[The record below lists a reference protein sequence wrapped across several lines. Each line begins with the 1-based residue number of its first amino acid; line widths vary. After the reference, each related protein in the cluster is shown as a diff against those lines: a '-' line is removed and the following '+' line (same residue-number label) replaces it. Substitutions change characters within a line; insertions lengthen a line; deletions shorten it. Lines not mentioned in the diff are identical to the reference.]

1 MKTTNK
7 AMIIRTITAA
17 TALAVVGLAPA
28 AEAAPSAQL
37 FKSGLFAPTPKVEK
51 VREPVLTEIDKVT
64 PDIATPPLA
73 PPLVPISVVVQK
85 FGSTLKVTGNNSAND
100 VDVMI
105 DDTDANKVFVYSDN
119 NLIGAYTSHT
129 ITKININLK
138 GGDDTYFVG
147 LVSGESHKFTKK
159 IDLKLGSGD
168 DVGFVDFR
176 GSSNS
181 IVQGS
186 LDVKVNA
193 GGGDDET
200 IAHFARKHG
209 GKLTFK
215 CQMAAGDDICSASMW
230 GDITGGADVKFDLFG
245 NGGNDSLWS
254 WNTYDQY
261 QGGYSNIR
269 IAGDATMD
277 LNMDGGS
284 GDDVLTPTYSG
295 EADGDLTVHVKGRG
309 GVDSSNGVVNLN
321 SSGGKVDLKSQGHAG
336 NDTLE
341 LNVNGSTPYFS
352 AKMNGGG
359 GVDTCISTPN
369 VVKTLCP

>member
-1 MKTTNK
+1 MKTTNN
-7 AMIIRTITAA
+7 AMIVRSITAA
-17 TALAVVGLAPA
+17 AALAVVGLAPV
-28 AEAAPSAQL
+28 AEAAPTAQL
-37 FKSGLFAPTPKVEK
+37 FKSGLLSPTPKVEK

-73 PPLVPISVVVQK
+73 PPLLPISVVAQK
-85 FGSTLKVTGNNSAND
+85 FGSTLKVTGNNKAND
-100 VDVMI
+100 VDVLI
-105 DDTDANKVFVYSDN
+105 DDTDANRVFVYSDN
-119 NLIGAYTSHT
+119 NLIGSYTSHT
-129 ITKININLK
+129 ITTININLK

-176 GSSNS
+176 GGSNS

-193 GGGDDET
+193 GSGDDET

-215 CQMAAGDDICSASMW
+215 CQMASGDDTCSASMW

-245 NGGNDSLWS
+245 NGGNDNLWS

-261 QGGYSNIR
+261 QGGYANIR
-269 IAGDATMD
+269 IAGDATMN

-284 GDDVLTPTYSG
+284 GADILTPTYSG

-309 GVDSSNGVVNLN
+309 GVDSSNGVVNLSN
-321 SSGGKVDLKSQGHAG
+321 SGGEVDLKSQGHAG

-341 LNVNGSTPYFS
+341 LQVTGSTPYFS

-359 GVDTCISTPN
+359 GVDTCITTPN